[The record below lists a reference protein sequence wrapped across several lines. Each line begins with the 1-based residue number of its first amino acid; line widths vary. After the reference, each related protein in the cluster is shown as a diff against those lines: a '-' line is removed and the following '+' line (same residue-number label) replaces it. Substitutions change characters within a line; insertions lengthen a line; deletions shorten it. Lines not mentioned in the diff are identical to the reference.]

1 MTFSGITKNQQQ
13 QQQQHQPVA
22 PQVLEDEVEEVDD
35 GLPLWKK
42 ALMKKRKEEQKK
54 KNQELKQKVVK
65 MSMFVLSDKP
75 VWWTP
80 SICRVDQGLST
91 SKTLCSEIDIQYEN
105 VLRCIINNDAGDIN
119 FARNTNE

>member
-1 MTFSGITKNQQQ
+1 MTFSGITKNQ

-22 PQVLEDEVEEVDD
+22 PQVLEDEEEEEEEVDD

-65 MSMFVLSDKP
+65 MCWATSRYDELHWSAELIRDCLQAKHCVAKLIYIKMSYDALS
-75 VWWTP
+75 
-80 SICRVDQGLST
+80 IMML
-91 SKTLCSEIDIQYEN
+91 EI
-105 VLRCIINNDAGDIN
+105 
-119 FARNTNE
+119 

>member
-1 MTFSGITKNQQQ
+1 MTFSGITKNQQ

-22 PQVLEDEVEEVDD
+22 PQVLEDEGEEVDD

-65 MSMFVLSDKP
+65 MCKFVLSDKP
-75 VWWTP
+75 V
-80 SICRVDQGLST
+80 
-91 SKTLCSEIDIQYEN
+91 
-105 VLRCIINNDAGDIN
+105 
-119 FARNTNE
+119 

>member
-22 PQVLEDEVEEVDD
+22 PQVLEDEGEEVDD

-65 MSMFVLSDKP
+65 M
-75 VWWTP
+75 
-80 SICRVDQGLST
+80 C
-91 SKTLCSEIDIQYEN
+91 
-105 VLRCIINNDAGDIN
+105 
-119 FARNTNE
+119 